1 MARPATR
8 WHCCRNGKRFHFT
21 SSKMVA
27 VTRVRERRRGVAL
40 DAMVCLNPPPMSAS
54 ADAGRPVEDA
64 GAEGDSRKQHQ
75 EEKKQNKKNISSG
88 DDSDRSAPGELGRT
102 IFSPSRLLPV
112 ALHFDRRQGDWPML
126 QGRQLEM
133 L

>member
-1 MARPATR
+1 
-8 WHCCRNGKRFHFT
+8 
-21 SSKMVA
+21 
-27 VTRVRERRRGVAL
+27 
-40 DAMVCLNPPPMSAS
+40 MSAG

-88 DDSDRSAPGELGRT
+88 NDFAAPSGVELERSGELGRT

-112 ALHFDRRQGDWPML
+112 ALSR
-126 QGRQLEM
+126 E
-133 L
+133 

>member
-1 MARPATR
+1 
-8 WHCCRNGKRFHFT
+8 
-21 SSKMVA
+21 
-27 VTRVRERRRGVAL
+27 
-40 DAMVCLNPPPMSAS
+40 MSAG

-88 DDSDRSAPGELGRT
+88 NDFAASQGENLDVELERSGELGRT

-112 ALHFDRRQGDWPML
+112 ALLVNNKP
-126 QGRQLEM
+126 GRPEEFSSSRCF
-133 L
+133 

>member
-1 MARPATR
+1 
-8 WHCCRNGKRFHFT
+8 
-21 SSKMVA
+21 
-27 VTRVRERRRGVAL
+27 
-40 DAMVCLNPPPMSAS
+40 MSAD

-88 DDSDRSAPGELGRT
+88 NDFAASSDVELERSGELGRT

-112 ALHFDRRQGDWPML
+112 ALPLAG
-126 QGRQLEM
+126 
-133 L
+133 

>member
-1 MARPATR
+1 
-8 WHCCRNGKRFHFT
+8 
-21 SSKMVA
+21 
-27 VTRVRERRRGVAL
+27 
-40 DAMVCLNPPPMSAS
+40 MSAD

-88 DDSDRSAPGELGRT
+88 NDFAASSDVELKRSGELGRT

-112 ALHFDRRQGDWPML
+112 ALPLAG
-126 QGRQLEM
+126 
-133 L
+133 

>member
-1 MARPATR
+1 
-8 WHCCRNGKRFHFT
+8 
-21 SSKMVA
+21 
-27 VTRVRERRRGVAL
+27 
-40 DAMVCLNPPPMSAS
+40 MSAD

-88 DDSDRSAPGELGRT
+88 NDFAVSSDIELERSGELGRT

-112 ALHFDRRQGDWPML
+112 ALPCRAT
-126 QGRQLEM
+126 GRVFF
-133 L
+133 